1 MLFGGTWVYVHFYSI
16 HHQPE
21 IWKNPEVLLLNECY
35 IIHWKLS
42 EKYALWVTWSCW
54 APMAAWFL
62 YFPIK
67 CMYIVAHYRIDYT
80 CMRDPKAATPMLLCH
95 SLLVQGNNSNVFHTI
110 PCTYVFIYSASSV
123 IQTSLVSMEVVDNW
137 IVWITEIILNAS
149 INNTYHYTL
158 SVLLALTL
166 AWILLVWRKQHTGGW
181 NTDHFYKM
189 ATIL

>member
-1 MLFGGTWVYVHFYSI
+1 MVVLKGRHKSWPTSSTVYIKESMRLFPPLWTAVGQRLAEEKNKLDRNMLFGGTWVYVHFYSI

-95 SLLVQGNNSNVFHTI
+95 SLLVQGNNSQPSNVFHTI
-110 PCTYVFIYSASSV
+110 PCTLCIH
-123 IQTSLVSMEVVDNW
+123 IQCILCYPNIFGLEVV
-137 IVWITEIILNAS
+137 
-149 INNTYHYTL
+149 
-158 SVLLALTL
+158 
-166 AWILLVWRKQHTGGW
+166 
-181 NTDHFYKM
+181 
-189 ATIL
+189 